1 MKKLKQEAEEYSESY
16 DECDIWIQGVAK
28 ECYIAGANSK
38 WVQAEKINAQIELLY
53 QARIAPI
60 TWFDQK
66 VEELEQ
72 RLKELENENNTIQT

>member
-1 MKKLKQEAEEYSESY
+1 MKTLEQEAEEYSAQFGPVNHHERVPSF
-16 DECDIWIQGVAK
+16 
-28 ECYIAGANSK
+28 IAGVNSK
-38 WVQAEKINAQIELLY
+38 YVQVEKINAQIELLY

-72 RLKELENENNTIQT
+72 RLKELEDENNTIQT